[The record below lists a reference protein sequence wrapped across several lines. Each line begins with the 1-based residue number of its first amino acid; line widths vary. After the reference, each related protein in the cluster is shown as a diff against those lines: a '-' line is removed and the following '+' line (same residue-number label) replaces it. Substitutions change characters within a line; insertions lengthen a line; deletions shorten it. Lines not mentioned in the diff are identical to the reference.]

1 MTWSQHIDNCEE
13 CSKWSKKGCDIQGH
27 SPKSKNNLLL
37 DIGYRQYTLERKILI
52 GSNGKTC
59 CEMGHC
65 THEFFGHQ
73 GFDIQACYEE
83 NCAEHHEMKI
93 RSGKWPRIPRITV
106 KRAQKCP
113 CFRRGC
119 LCNYDQIHNFHASL
133 VERDVCRFHEDEIRK
148 IVEEIKE
155 TQQKTQELMKEV
167 NEMTENT
174 AKIQK
179 TLTIESSA
187 KQLDVKLKVGKET
200 VSAII
205 DYVNESWC
213 REKMLSIRTIG
224 EGNNGTT
231 RSTD

>member
-1 MTWSQHIDNCEE
+1 
-13 CSKWSKKGCDIQGH
+13 
-27 SPKSKNNLLL
+27 
-37 DIGYRQYTLERKILI
+37 
-52 GSNGKTC
+52 
-59 CEMGHC
+59 
-65 THEFFGHQ
+65 
-73 GFDIQACYEE
+73 
-83 NCAEHHEMKI
+83 MKI
-93 RSGKWPRIPRITV
+93 RSGKWPRIPRITA

-119 LCNYDQIHNFHASL
+119 LCNYDQRHNFHASL

-155 TQQKTQELMKEV
+155 TQQKTQELTKEV

-179 TLTIESSA
+179 TSTIESSA

-200 VSAII
+200 VSAIIDCGADI

-231 RSTD
+231 CSTD